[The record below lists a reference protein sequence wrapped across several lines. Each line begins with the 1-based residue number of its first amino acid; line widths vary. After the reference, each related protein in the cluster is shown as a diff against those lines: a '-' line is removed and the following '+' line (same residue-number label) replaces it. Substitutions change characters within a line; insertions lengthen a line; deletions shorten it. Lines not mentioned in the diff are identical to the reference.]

1 MVEIQFANQIRRHLH
16 ERKIQEGRSITNH
29 QRRIAREKIAGS
41 LRGWRE
47 ESPSLD
53 IASQELISYEYI
65 LLSLH
70 HLLKKLILPSRVA

>member
-47 ESPSLD
+47 ESPSRFIFVT
-53 IASQELISYEYI
+53 IATMIRIKTSE
-65 LLSLH
+65 
-70 HLLKKLILPSRVA
+70 